1 MMRIVN
7 KNILKYYEWKMSMI
21 VKGEQL
27 ERWREISLIY
37 TPGNEGWTICA
48 LVYKQSQPCVQLK
61 HLELSQ

>member
-1 MMRIVN
+1 
-7 KNILKYYEWKMSMI
+7 MSMI

-48 LVYKQSQPCVQLK
+48 LVYKQSQSCVHLKQLG
-61 HLELSQ
+61 LSQ